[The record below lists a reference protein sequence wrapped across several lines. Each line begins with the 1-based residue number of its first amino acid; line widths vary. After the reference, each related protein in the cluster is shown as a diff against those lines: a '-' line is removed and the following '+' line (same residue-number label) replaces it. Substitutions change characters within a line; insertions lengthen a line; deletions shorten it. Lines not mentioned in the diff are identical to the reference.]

1 MPIIVRDGVLPR
13 QPQAIGGLCWPSTK
27 SIKCPQRHPL
37 SVRARIESPL
47 LVSRP
52 APSRNCRQPADPRED
67 RQKPSPGRVINMSAG
82 HTRVVNRR
90 PTFRPR
96 RQQDPD
102 LIASG
107 AALAVGEIRTAP
119 NEPPCCLNSRDP
131 DAGYK
136 HGDEDRPEA
145 DIAFH
150 VRRISALSQLVTGS
164 DQSTA
169 SVQVERSV
177 GSVVDPACVRAR
189 SRPRV
194 PPDSGSFI
202 EKVDQGRDDH
212 FACVTGYP

>member
-1 MPIIVRDGVLPR
+1 MVSSPGSRKRSADSVGHRPRPSSARNAIPYRFAPGLKVRCWCRD
-13 QPQAIGGLCWPSTK
+13 QPQATIVAN
-27 SIKCPQRHPL
+27 HP
-37 SVRARIESPL
+37 
-47 LVSRP
+47 
-52 APSRNCRQPADPRED
+52 DPRKD
-67 RQKPSPGRVINMSAG
+67 RQKPSPGRVINMNAG
-82 HTRVVNRR
+82 HTRVVDRR

-177 GSVVDPACVRAR
+177 GSVVDPACVCAR